1 MLKSFPEFSVLFS
14 MLAHLQNFFRSPNFT
29 VAKYQF
35 RSKKFQGFFFSRCL
49 IFKVRFAL
57 LFRALEH
64 LITFRCSCQ
73 HLFPSFYQTLPHVRA
88 FRGPLLK
95 EGVLVALNCCSLTTG
110 LNFSIQKPICQHYFS
125 KKFTTFFRLQYIVFY
140 PYKPPQFSC
149 R

>member
-73 HLFPSFYQTLPHVRA
+73 HLFYLFLSNPSTRPRVSGLHIPVGVYRVFSTGFLRPTSENYIINTLKCQYLILI
-88 FRGPLLK
+88 F
-95 EGVLVALNCCSLTTG
+95 LNNFCS
-110 LNFSIQKPICQHYFS
+110 
-125 KKFTTFFRLQYIVFY
+125 
-140 PYKPPQFSC
+140 
-149 R
+149 